1 MEKDLDALSRKVAI
15 ALMDKNYTMATAEE
29 CTCGLLGACIASQ
42 VYAQRWYKGSIVTYT
57 EEMAGKLLEVPQYTI
72 ERNDFVSSQ
81 VAQQMAL
88 TALYKFDVNICT
100 CVVGYVEGY
109 GSDNVQAGEAQI
121 CVAKLD
127 EKGSV
132 SFKYKKLKMLGKS
145 KANNIELCLEEALH
159 STLEHIIGE

>member
-88 TALYKFDVNICT
+88 TALYKFNVNICT
-100 CVVGYVEGY
+100 SVIGYVEGT
-109 GSDNVQAGEAQI
+109 GSVNVAAGEVQI

-127 EKGSV
+127 KQNNI
-132 SFKYKKLKMLGKS
+132 SFKYKKVRVTGNNRAK
-145 KANNIELCLEEALH
+145 NIEVALEEALRT
-159 STLEHIIGE
+159 TLEHIIGI

>member
-1 MEKDLDALSRKVAI
+1 MELDELAKRVAI
-15 ALMDKNYTMATAEE
+15 ALMDKSYTMATAEE
-29 CTCGLLGACIASQ
+29 CTSGLLGATVASQ

-57 EEMAGKLLEVPQYTI
+57 EDMAGKILEVPQYTI

-88 TALYKFDVNICT
+88 TTLYKFNVNICT

-109 GSDNVQAGEAQI
+109 GSDKVSSGEAQI

-127 EKGSV
+127 KQNNI
-132 SFKYKKLKMLGKS
+132 SFKYKRLRLTS
-145 KANNIELCLEEALH
+145 NNKAKNIELCLEEALH
-159 STLEHIIGE
+159 STLEHIVGE

>member
-1 MEKDLDALSRKVAI
+1 MAADLDALSRKVAI

-109 GSDNVQAGEAQI
+109 GSDNVPAGEVQI

-127 EKGSV
+127 TNKAIE
-132 SFKYKKLKMLGKS
+132 FKYKKLKLTGNNRGK
-145 KANNIELCLEEALH
+145 NIELAIEEALRT
-159 STLEHIIGE
+159 TLEHIIGE